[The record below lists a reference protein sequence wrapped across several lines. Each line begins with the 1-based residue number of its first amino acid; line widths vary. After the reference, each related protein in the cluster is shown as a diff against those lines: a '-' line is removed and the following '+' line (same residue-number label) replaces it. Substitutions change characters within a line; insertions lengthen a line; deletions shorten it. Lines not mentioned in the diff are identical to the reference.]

1 MDDHLARSTSD
12 RTEFR
17 PNNSATMHFSTVGLR
32 PDQQFAVWRDEMNSL
47 IEVSLPDG
55 VRPADGYKA
64 EMTLFNLGN
73 MVLSSEKF
81 DAMDYEL
88 TTTAMRRGN
97 VDHWVL
103 SLNKRGFAKTRIDD
117 IVSENIPGRINS
129 RALTRPFKGAAS
141 AVEMV
146 FVYLPRDLFPELAG
160 TLDALGGR
168 AFEDRLSGL
177 LADFLLLMETRL
189 PTLSDEEMPVAA
201 AAVETMISTCLAP
214 TKDKLFSAREQLE
227 LTMRQRIRS
236 YVRHNLRS
244 SRLSPV
250 DICRKFQ
257 VSRSQLYRMFD
268 GDGGVAREIRHQ
280 RLMAA
285 HSALSKTDDRRSVYD
300 VAQEFGFSS
309 GDEFGRS
316 FRKEFGYSPTEAR
329 SFSMNPSHRYIRTGA
344 NSFGDWMQRL
354 GR

>member
-1 MDDHLARSTSD
+1 MSNHVAPSTPGRSGSQPT
-12 RTEFR
+12 
-17 PNNSATMHFSTVGLR
+17 NSATMHFSTGGLR
-32 PDQQFAVWRDEMNSL
+32 PDQQFAAWRDEMNSL

-64 EMTLFNLGN
+64 EMTLFNLGK

-88 TTTAMRRGN
+88 TTSAMRRGN

-103 SLNKRGFAKTRIDD
+103 SLNKCGFAKTRVGDF
-117 IVSENIPGRINS
+117 VSENIPGRLNS

-141 AVEMV
+141 AVEMI

-160 TLDALGGR
+160 TLDALGAR

-177 LADFLLLMETRL
+177 LADFLLLTETRL

-201 AAVETMISTCLAP
+201 SAVETMISTCLAP

-236 YVRHNLRS
+236 YIRHNLLS
-244 SRLSPV
+244 SELSPN

-257 VSRSQLYRMFD
+257 VSRSQLYRIFN
-268 GDGGVAREIRHQ
+268 GEGGIAREIRYQ

-285 HSALSKTDDRRSVYD
+285 HSALSDANNRRAVYD
-300 VAQEFGFSS
+300 IALEFGFTS
-309 GDEFGRS
+309 GDEFGRT
-316 FRKEFGYSPTEAR
+316 FRAEFGYSPTEAR
-329 SFSMNPSHRYIRTGA
+329 SVSRKSILRSTSA
-344 NSFGDWMQRL
+344 NSFGDLMQNL